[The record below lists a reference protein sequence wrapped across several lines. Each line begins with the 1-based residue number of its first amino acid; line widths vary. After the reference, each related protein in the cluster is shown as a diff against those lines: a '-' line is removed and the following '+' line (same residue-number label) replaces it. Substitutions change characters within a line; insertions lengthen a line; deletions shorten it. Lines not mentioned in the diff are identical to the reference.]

1 MQHIFIFRETG
12 TGQGQQ
18 LLVHCD
24 TYSLLLSENRTDQH
38 WSPLAGLHCIY
49 SSALVPARWLALLM
63 PFVAYALAAPLA
75 AGGARPVLAP
85 ALVIRGRAITR
96 AGTRPGAGA
105 GAV

>member
-1 MQHIFIFRETG
+1 MY
-12 TGQGQQ
+12 
-18 LLVHCD
+18 C
-24 TYSLLLSENRTDQH
+24 
-38 WSPLAGLHCIY
+38 
-49 SSALVPARWLALLM
+49 SALISARWLALHV
-63 PFVAYALAAPLA
+63 PFVACALAAPLA

>member
-1 MQHIFIFRETG
+1 
-12 TGQGQQ
+12 
-18 LLVHCD
+18 
-24 TYSLLLSENRTDQH
+24 
-38 WSPLAGLHCIY
+38 
-49 SSALVPARWLALLM
+49 M